1 MPTGM
6 KRTITLAAVL
16 SFTLLCASIARSAEF
31 TADVDINQNGALT
44 SGTAYVKDGNVR
56 YELMTG
62 AGGQVIIYRA
72 DFGAQ
77 WTIFSSQEGV
87 YDEEWDSDD
96 EDFIMQEV
104 DPRLIGIA
112 TDELLGTETVGGLDC
127 DIHYYRYDNPARGT
141 LTVWRARELDYP
153 VKIELKTRDYFLTK
167 EYRNIKTDRL
177 NDSLFELPKG
187 YKMLK

>member
-16 SFTLLCASIARSAEF
+16 SFTLVCASLAWCAEF

-44 SGTAYVKDGNVR
+44 SGTAYVKGASVR

-62 AGGQVIIYRA
+62 AGGKVIIYRA

-77 WTIFSSQEGV
+77 WTVFPQHEA

-96 EDFIMQEV
+96 DDFIVPEIN
-104 DPRLIGIA
+104 PRLIEIA
-112 TDELLGTETVGGLDC
+112 TDELLGSETVGGLAC
-127 DIHYYRYDNPARGT
+127 DIHLYRFDDPARGT
-141 LTVWRARELDYP
+141 LTVWRAREIDYP

-167 EYRNIKTDRL
+167 EYRNIKAGRL
-177 NDSLFELPKG
+177 DDSLFELPKG
-187 YKMLK
+187 YKMFK

>member
-1 MPTGM
+1 M
-6 KRTITLAAVL
+6 KRTITLAALL
-16 SFTLLCASIARSAEF
+16 SFTLLCASIAWSAEF

-44 SGTAYVKDGNVR
+44 SGTAYVKGANVR

-62 AGGQVIIYRA
+62 AGGKVIIYRA

-77 WTIFSSQEGV
+77 WTIFSSLQGV

-96 EDFIMQEV
+96 DDFVVPEIN
-104 DPRLIGIA
+104 PRLIEIA
-112 TDELLGTETVGGLDC
+112 TDESLGTETVGGLSC

-141 LTVWRARELDYP
+141 LTVWRAREIDYP
-153 VKIELKTRDYFLTK
+153 VKIELKARDYFLNK
-167 EYRNIKTDRL
+167 VYRNIKTGRL
-177 NDSLFELPKG
+177 DDSLFELPKG

>member
-6 KRTITLAAVL
+6 TRTIILSAVL
-16 SFTLLCASIARSAEF
+16 SFTLLCASIAWSAEF
-31 TADVDINQNGALT
+31 TAVVDINQNGALT

-77 WTIFSSQEGV
+77 WTIFPQLEA

-96 EDFIMQEV
+96 DDFVVPEIN
-104 DPRLIGIA
+104 PRLIEIA
-112 TDELLGTETVGGLDC
+112 TDESLGTETVGGLSC
-127 DIHYYRYDNPARGT
+127 DIHYYRYDDPARGT
-141 LTVWRARELDYP
+141 LTVWRAREIDYP
-153 VKIELKTRDYFLTK
+153 VKIELKTRDYYLTK
-167 EYRNIKTDRL
+167 EYRNIRTARL
-177 NDSLFELPKG
+177 DDSLFELPKG